1 MGLADFR
8 CLKMSR
14 APWILQSVAT
24 LIWLSST
31 CADAATKR
39 LPVLNL
45 PIENMATM
53 AASPVSI
60 DLNQRF
66 ATEPVDDQV
75 VRFTSRFRDANGV
88 PVVVDMALFSNRTP
102 VTRENFLLYVT
113 SGAYVDSIIHRSE
126 PGFVIQ
132 GGGFRIEQD
141 SVVGIPTFPPIVNE
155 FGISNTLGTVSMAKQ
170 GGNPDSATSSW
181 FISLGANSDILD
193 PQNGGF
199 TVFGRVTGST
209 FPNAQ
214 LFGNP
219 LVFPIF
225 NFGAPLNQFPLLDGY
240 IPYIDDPLDYA
251 ILFRSVALVPMPPG
265 QAGES
270 PLLAFSVVA
279 NTQPALA
286 GIAIDGG
293 VLTITPA
300 GPIGATRITV
310 RATDSVGNIVDDTF
324 VISVIDSYATWATR
338 QTFPGGLAAPTDDP
352 DKDSLNNLLE
362 YAFLG
367 DPGSADVG
375 ASPAPGSLPGPQVAV
390 IPTLTFAVRKFT
402 SDLSYTVEAN
412 HQLSGPWS
420 TVWKFADGPGHP
432 AVVQV
437 AEFADRWI
445 VTVRDDAQPGAH
457 ASRFLR
463 LRVATE

>member
-1 MGLADFR
+1 
-8 CLKMSR
+8 MSR

-45 PIENMATM
+45 PIENMATL

-102 VTRENFLLYVT
+102 VTRENFLRYVT
-113 SGAYVDSIIHRSE
+113 SGAYLDSIIHRSE
-126 PGFVIQ
+126 TGFVIQ

-170 GGNPDSATSSW
+170 GGDPDSATSNW

-199 TVFGRVTGST
+199 TVFGRVTRAT
-209 FPNAQ
+209 LPNAQ

-219 LVFPIF
+219 LVFPVYEF
-225 NFGAPLNQFPLLDGY
+225 DPPFNQFPLFNAFN
-240 IPYIDDPLDYA
+240 PYIDDPFDYS
-251 ILFRSVALVPMPPG
+251 ILFPSVALVPMPPG

-270 PLLAFSVVA
+270 PVLAFAVVA

-286 GIAIDGG
+286 DIALQNG
-293 VLTITPA
+293 VLTITPT
-300 GPIGATRITV
+300 GLIGATKITV
-310 RATDSVGNIVDDTF
+310 RASDSVSNTVDDTF
-324 VISVIDSYATWATR
+324 VISVIENYAIWAER

-362 YAFLG
+362 YAFLS
-367 DPGSADVG
+367 DPGSADVA
-375 ASPAPGSLPGPQVAV
+375 ASPVPGTLPGPQGSV

-420 TVWKFADGPGHP
+420 TVWEFADGPGHP